1 MPKLHEVLAVDSD
14 LAETAKKIAAE
25 ALGTFMK
32 KADHFFGATK
42 RLEMFDESRKQ
53 EEEGAS
59 ESKELVTTVQE
70 KLDYVAEHIVRH
82 LDCLAQKESTNQV
95 AIADVEMEDGTKLL
109 DTVPATLLL
118 SLENKLALFRK
129 MYEGIPTLAPG
140 IDWAEDPTQ
149 KEGVYKAQND
159 IIRHKTE
166 QTFKSK
172 ILVEPTTEHPA
183 QIEKWTEQVPIGN
196 FITTQWSGM
205 VSPARKSELL
215 GRIDALLRAIK
226 KGRMRAN
233 STEVIKKSIG
243 KVFFDYIHK

>member
-25 ALGTFMK
+25 ALVTFQK
-32 KADHFFGATK
+32 KADHFFGMIK

-53 EEEGAS
+53 EEQGAQ

-70 KLDYVAEHIVRH
+70 KVDYVAEHIIRH

-95 AIADVEMEDGTKLL
+95 AQADVELEDGSKLL

-129 MYEGIPTLAPG
+129 VYEGIPTLAPG
-140 IDWAEDPTQ
+140 LEWAEDPSQ
-149 KEGVYKAQND
+149 REGVYKSTHD
-159 IIRHKTE
+159 ITRHKTE

-172 ILVEPTTEHPA
+172 ILVQPTKEHPA

-215 GRIDALLRAIK
+215 GRIDSLLRAIK
-226 KGRMRAN
+226 KARMRAN
-233 STEVIKKSIG
+233 STEVVKKSIG
-243 KVFFDYIHK
+243 KVIFDYIHA

>member
-1 MPKLHEVLAVDSD
+1 MAKLHEVLAVDSD

-25 ALGTFMK
+25 ALVTFQK

-42 RLEMFDESRKQ
+42 RLEMFDESRKK
-53 EEEGAS
+53 EEEGAQ
-59 ESKELVTTVQE
+59 ESKELVSTVQE

-95 AIADVEMEDGTKLL
+95 ALADVELDGIKIL
-109 DTVPATLLL
+109 DNVPATLLL

-140 IDWAEDPTQ
+140 LEWIEDPTQ
-149 KEGVYKAQND
+149 REGVYKASHD
-159 IIRHKTE
+159 ITRHKTE

-172 ILVEPTTEHPA
+172 ILVEPTKEHPA

-226 KGRMRAN
+226 KARMRAN
-233 STEVIKKSIG
+233 STEVLQKPIG
-243 KVFFDYIHK
+243 KVLFDYIHA